1 MEATSEVLLLLSML
15 RAQGGLPKYFSI
27 GWIIQPSVRG
37 SREIAVVATFS
48 ALIVGSDFALSP
60 VYNVKLLDTLVFVCA
75 YVFGFR
81 VGAFVGIVSESAW
94 SIVSPIGVAGP
105 ITPFL
110 VGGEVMFALAGW
122 AASKAWGSRLQLAS
136 FYPIFIGATM
146 AICAFLWDLE
156 TNLATALLQYWPSP
170 TLGEYL
176 VTAFGPLTL
185 PFTIAHE
192 VSDLAF
198 GMLLV
203 PLFIVIIPR
212 VFKGP
217 L

>member
-1 MEATSEVLLLLSML
+1 M
-15 RAQGGLPKYFSI
+15 
-27 GWIIQPSVRG
+27 RG
-37 SREIAVVATFS
+37 SWLIAVVATFS
-48 ALIVGSDFALSP
+48 ALIVGSDLALVP
-60 VYNVKLLDTLVFVCA
+60 FYNVKLLDVLVFVCA

-81 VGAFVGIVSESAW
+81 VGALVGVVSEAAW
-94 SIVSPIGVAGP
+94 SFVSPLGMAGP

-110 VGGEVMFALAGW
+110 VGGEILFAAAGW
-122 AASKAWGSRLQLAS
+122 AAARAWGSRFQSVS
-136 FYPIFIGATM
+136 FHPLFIGATM

-176 VTAFGPLTL
+176 LTAFGPLTI
-185 PFTIAHE
+185 PFSLAHE

-198 GMLLV
+198 GVFLA
-203 PLFIVIIPR
+203 PLFIVLIPR
-212 VFKGP
+212 VFRGP

>member
-1 MEATSEVLLLLSML
+1 
-15 RAQGGLPKYFSI
+15 
-27 GWIIQPSVRG
+27 
-37 SREIAVVATFS
+37 
-48 ALIVGSDFALSP
+48 
-60 VYNVKLLDTLVFVCA
+60 
-75 YVFGFR
+75 
-81 VGAFVGIVSESAW
+81 
-94 SIVSPIGVAGP
+94 
-105 ITPFL
+105 
-110 VGGEVMFALAGW
+110 
-122 AASKAWGSRLQLAS
+122 
-136 FYPIFIGATM
+136 
-146 AICAFLWDLE
+146 
-156 TNLATALLQYWPSP
+156 
-170 TLGEYL
+170 